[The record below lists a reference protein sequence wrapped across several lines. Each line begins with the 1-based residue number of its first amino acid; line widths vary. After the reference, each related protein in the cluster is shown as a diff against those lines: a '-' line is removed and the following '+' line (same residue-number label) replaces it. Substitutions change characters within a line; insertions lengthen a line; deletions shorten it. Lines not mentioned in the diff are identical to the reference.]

1 MAREGCRAR
10 RADGKPC
17 GAPVALLDDAGLC
30 PAHRPGA
37 KEEMT
42 RRAKRGAAA
51 TKKRWR
57 RDMSLPPLTSFEAAQ
72 RWLEIT
78 GRAVAAGH
86 LGARDADAITRTAQA
101 WINAAG
107 GAELETLV
115 RSLKARVREL
125 EAKLMKAEGKGRP
138 S

>member
-1 MAREGCRAR
+1 MARDGCRAR

-30 PAHRPGA
+30 PAHRPGG

-51 TKKRWR
+51 TRRRWR
-57 RDMSLPPLTSFEAAQ
+57 RDMSLPPLTTFEAAQ
-72 RWLEIT
+72 KWLEIV

-86 LGARDADAITRTAQA
+86 LGPREADAITRAA
-101 WINAAG
+101 RHWIDAAG

-115 RSLKARVREL
+115 RQLRGRVREL
-125 EAKLMKAEGKGRP
+125 ETKLLKAEGKGRP